1 MQVGAE
7 MLPAMGVRKKPS
19 GMQVLLH
26 ETVDKFGSSNKG
38 SAHHKKESSL
48 SVREDGSIIESIEE
62 ILDKESVTSPTP
74 PLRSPEQPAPAQPVG
89 GFGAL

>member
-26 ETVDKFGSSNKG
+26 ETVDKFGSHKG
-38 SAHHKKESSL
+38 SDQHKKESSL
-48 SVREDGSIIESIEE
+48 SVREDGSMIESIEE

-74 PLRSPEQPAPAQPVG
+74 LLRSPEQPAPAQPVG